1 MAGLRPYGILDR
13 DMVLANRASD
23 DHPSLATN
31 LLRELQTERAAQSAG
46 LADSADWADFQ
57 RRRGILEGLDIAI
70 ARCENAQ
77 KLLQG

>member
-1 MAGLRPYGILDR
+1 MAVDLSVIRGAIGYMQP
-13 DMVLANRASD
+13 D
-23 DHPSLATN
+23 DHPLLATN
-31 LLRELQTERAAQSAG
+31 MLRELQTERHAQLAG
-46 LADSADWADFQ
+46 LADSADWDDFQ